1 MSIAVDSLLYKIDQ
15 KLNKLSTNEHQQI
28 QLEDKILALNE
39 AQLKLI
45 KQKVDGISVVSGL
58 GFDAFK
64 KRYEDL
70 QSLVENYV
78 DHPLTPT
85 LHDPKLNQWIVNIH
99 ALSPKYMFYVDSY
112 VLADKGRCKDRI
124 IWINKDLAKH
134 GDVSI
139 LLKNDHYKPS
149 FEYQETFNIIASDE
163 MSVFTDGTFTP
174 TTVYI
179 MYLRY
184 PVYIDKTGYIK
195 FDGTSSTDVDCELET
210 YLEDELLD
218 LTVQALAMY
227 TENASAAQSA
237 QFRIQTNE

>member
-1 MSIAVDSLLYKIDQ
+1 MIPVDSLLYKIDQ

-45 KQKVDGISVVSGL
+45 KQKVDGISIVSGM

-70 QSLVENYV
+70 QSLVENYI
-78 DHPLTPT
+78 DHPLVPQ
-85 LHDPKLNQWIVNIH
+85 LHDANLNQWIVNIH
-99 ALSPKYMFYVDSY
+99 SLEPDYMFYIDSY

-124 IWINKDLAKH
+124 IWINQDLAKH
-134 GDVSI
+134 GDLSL
-139 LLKNDHYKPS
+139 LLKNEHYKPS
-149 FEYQETFNIIASDE
+149 FEYQETFNIISSDE
-163 MSVFTDGTFTP
+163 MSIFTDGTFTP
-174 TTVYI
+174 TKVYI

-184 PVYIDKTGYIK
+184 PVYIDKAGYKK
-195 FDGTSSTDVDCELET
+195 FDGTDSTDVDCEFET

-218 LTVQALAMY
+218 LAVQSLAMY
-227 TENASAAQSA
+227 TENASAVQNA